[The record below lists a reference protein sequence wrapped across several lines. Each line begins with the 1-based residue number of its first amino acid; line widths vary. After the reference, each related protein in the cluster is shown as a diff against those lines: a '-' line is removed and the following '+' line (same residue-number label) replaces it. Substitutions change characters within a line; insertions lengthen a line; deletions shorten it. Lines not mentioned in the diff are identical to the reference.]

1 MKISLRSKIIKMA
14 LILITLL
21 ALATFVGKGH
31 IPTAEAHGLTTC
43 TPNPTSIQ
51 SNFNGTAIPGGDYI
65 WFSAVLKVQGLPSDQ
80 KATVFFEQQD
90 ITFTANG
97 FTYHTANAGMP
108 TAQVTIDP
116 SATQATTTFDTKDFF
131 PPRWVTTTPPNTAGN
146 IFLSGY
152 AWVNFLFGQSGGLPG
167 GISPVTWTG
176 TFTATASVPLTVN
189 WQWSAAVY
197 TTFSID
203 NTTLG
208 VKPVDDN
215 QASQYKNSDHAGT
228 PENFKSFVTGGARGG
243 GGSNYTGSL
252 SATGS
257 AQCPA
262 APPAS

>member
-1 MKISLRSKIIKMA
+1 MMAFQRSKVLSFA

-31 IPTAEAHGLTTC
+31 IPTAEAQGIAC

-51 SNFNGTAIPGGDYI
+51 SNFNGTAIPGGHFI
-65 WFSAVLKVQGLPSDQ
+65 WFSSVLKVQGLPSGQ
-80 KATVFFEQQD
+80 SATVFFENQA

-97 FTYHTANAGMP
+97 FTYNTANAGMP
-108 TAQVTIDP
+108 DAQVTIDP
-116 SATQATTTFDTKDFF
+116 SATQATTTFNTSIFPRRWETKT
-131 PPRWVTTTPPNTAGN
+131 RPNTAGN

-152 AWVNFLFGQSGGLPG
+152 AFVNFLFGQSGGLPG
-167 GISPVTWTG
+167 GINPVTWTG
-176 TFTATASVPLTVN
+176 TFRALTSVPLTVH

-252 SATGS
+252 SATAS
-257 AQCPA
+257 VQCPA
-262 APPAS
+262 S